1 LPGSVDVALDFAP
14 SAPHVRVKG
23 RLMAVTDGVTVIGQY
38 QVVAIN
44 RGIRDGL
51 VPGNVLAIFSNG
63 EIVPDEQKH
72 GFLGGSYKMFQ
83 QKVKLPNERIGS
95 YMVFKTFD
103 RMSFGLVLEANNI
116 IKLGDF
122 VENP

>member
-1 LPGSVDVALDFAP
+1 
-14 SAPHVRVKG
+14 
-23 RLMAVTDGVTVIGQY
+23 
-38 QVVAIN
+38 
-44 RGIRDGL
+44 
-51 VPGNVLAIFSNG
+51 
-63 EIVPDEQKH
+63 
-72 GFLGGSYKMFQ
+72 MFQ